1 MAFDYGCGKG
11 QACFSIPMIA
21 RDILSLP
28 GSAGHEE
35 VEDGVTSISM
45 EQDYSVFKAATNVA
59 VNLLEDS
66 LVGGRDWPSF
76 TRIAV
81 AFQNSF
87 DLQVSELQK
96 VDLVF
101 GYDGSSMAAGS
112 RTADHAT
119 FVDKILQAE
128 IPFCMSSA
136 GPTYVAEQPHYDAEK
151 WIHFS
156 IAGKQGKASCTMHLW
171 IPKMMQK
178 IKHRVGT
185 SKDQRNI
192 SQQEVRKRAQ
202 GEGEISK
209 LILKALETAKLP
221 LQNVLDK
228 TYVRNLWN
236 SEHDNDDNED
246 DSLESTKP
254 PAPQYIEGKMSVP
267 HTRSKPFCASAT
279 FPRPG
284 TQTKQKEKEGEQRE
298 NITPS
303 PATKAASETSAPG
316 QTKQTSSNKK
326 KINEK
331 RTTNSKAA
339 AAPEKSKPTQTTV
352 SKKSRKGKKTP
363 ASDTDSE
370 KSKQPA
376 TGKSKKPC
384 VAKPADAGPASK
396 KKQETP
402 KSTLKH
408 TAMSSSDSDSEVPLD
423 GNHNMMRRSQSRSAS
438 RSRSRSQG
446 RKAMSKSR
454 SRSASRSKGKTVTF
468 KRVIDDSGN
477 KSRNRSTSNSNL
489 DSKGPG
495 TSKSAKAQPTDSE
508 SGPRHH
514 GNSSSGPSESR
525 SNSKVKEKG
534 STSKSKTAKTEAKN
548 LTSVGALSSK
558 SEGPGTSDESMEKLS
573 NSSLKV
579 PNSNSRSNA
588 TPNGKSALVPQTS
601 KRDSSSVKPTPES
614 KTYEPQRQLQPQP
627 QQPSTFAMNFG
638 ISQLAELST
647 SIVNNAVLPVL
658 SVFHNQSSEAV
669 SALCNQNRAGLHSIS
684 KTKYTATSSPKRHRG
699 RERERRRERGRGRE
713 RGRSRHD
720 RRSIDRRRN
729 RDNHTS
735 PSDSSS
741 SESSFSSYSDS
752 NSNRSSRSLSYSS
765 SDSRD
770 RGSRGRRSKSRG
782 RHGKDKHKRHKHR
795 DGSGSSKTCGGAKR
809 RRASDQRTRRE
820 KSHKGSRR

>member
-1 MAFDYGCGKG
+1 
-11 QACFSIPMIA
+11 MIA

-59 VNLLEDS
+59 VSLLENS
-66 LVGGRDWPSF
+66 LIDGRDWPSF

-87 DLQVSELQK
+87 DLQVSELRK

-136 GPTYVAEQPHYDAEK
+136 GPAYVAGQTHYDAEK

-221 LQNVLDK
+221 LQNVVDEVYL
-228 TYVRNLWN
+228 RNLWD

-254 PAPQYIEGKMSVP
+254 PAPQYIEGKMSLP
-267 HTRSKPFCASAT
+267 HTRSKPFCAAT

-316 QTKQTSSNKK
+316 QTKPTSSNKK

-352 SKKSRKGKKTP
+352 SKKSRKV
-363 ASDTDSE
+363 
-370 KSKQPA
+370 
-376 TGKSKKPC
+376 SKKPS
-384 VAKPADAGPASK
+384 VAKTADAGPASK

-477 KSRNRSTSNSNL
+477 N
-489 DSKGPG
+489 PG
-495 TSKSAKAQPTDSE
+495 IAQHQIPIWIQRGQARLSLRRHSQPTRNPDPDIMETQAQDLPNPAPTLS
-508 SGPRHH
+508 SGPR
-514 GNSSSGPSESR
+514 
-525 SNSKVKEKG
+525 
-534 STSKSKTAKTEAKN
+534 
-548 LTSVGALSSK
+548 L
-558 SEGPGTSDESMEKLS
+558 
-573 NSSLKV
+573 
-579 PNSNSRSNA
+579 
-588 TPNGKSALVPQTS
+588 
-601 KRDSSSVKPTPES
+601 
-614 KTYEPQRQLQPQP
+614 
-627 QQPSTFAMNFG
+627 
-638 ISQLAELST
+638 
-647 SIVNNAVLPVL
+647 
-658 SVFHNQSSEAV
+658 
-669 SALCNQNRAGLHSIS
+669 
-684 KTKYTATSSPKRHRG
+684 
-699 RERERRRERGRGRE
+699 ER
-713 RGRSRHD
+713 
-720 RRSIDRRRN
+720 
-729 RDNHTS
+729 
-735 PSDSSS
+735 
-741 SESSFSSYSDS
+741 
-752 NSNRSSRSLSYSS
+752 
-765 SDSRD
+765 
-770 RGSRGRRSKSRG
+770 
-782 RHGKDKHKRHKHR
+782 
-795 DGSGSSKTCGGAKR
+795 
-809 RRASDQRTRRE
+809 
-820 KSHKGSRR
+820 